1 MNFDNLLCNVRLFD
15 FMSFDLEE
23 CTFDT
28 LYALSTK
35 HVEMYTSNTQHTP
48 AFSLR
53 INQSAKEVLTVNKL
67 YCFLVGHIPGSR
79 QEQAAGW
86 PQELLLST

>member
-1 MNFDNLLCNVRLFD
+1 MQCMLI
-15 FMSFDLEE
+15 FMSFKFKDCLFDLL
-23 CTFDT
+23 C
-28 LYALSTK
+28 ALGTK